1 MFFHQRANPTDYK
14 QKQQWKINMRVIPV
28 SLKTSGKNHVLNLLE
43 LVAFWLE
50 IKVVCSLSNPFSL
63 KTIPTRAGR
72 AILTA
77 ISRAC
82 AAHQTTLLNSSEMG

>member
-1 MFFHQRANPTDYK
+1 MFLHQRANPTDYK

-50 IKVVCSLSNPFSL
+50 VKVVCSLSSPFSL
-63 KTIPTRAGR
+63 KTIQTRAGR

-77 ISRAC
+77 ISQAC